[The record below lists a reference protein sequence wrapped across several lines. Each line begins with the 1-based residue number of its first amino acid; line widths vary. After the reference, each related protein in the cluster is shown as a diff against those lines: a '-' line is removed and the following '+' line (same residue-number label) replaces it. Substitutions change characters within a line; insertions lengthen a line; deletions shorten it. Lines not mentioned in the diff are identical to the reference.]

1 MTSDF
6 NLVIGFHTG
15 PFKVNGVPLRRVNQA
30 YVIATSTKIDIS
42 SVDVAKYADSYFK
55 REINNKKKGESE
67 FFEAEK
73 DVSILLICHELNLIS
88 FNTSFDCKSKL

>member
-1 MTSDF
+1 MF
-6 NLVIGFHTG
+6 GECNAG

-42 SVDVAKYADSYFK
+42 SVEVAKYSDSYFK
-55 REINNKKKGESE
+55 REVAKKKKGESE

-73 DVSILLICHELNLIS
+73 DVSVRLTEMGLVGQWVRENRVGILAIR
-88 FNTSFDCKSKL
+88 